1 MANTIGNPLSWSTN
15 LIRSI
20 FSHLGSVTVKL
31 GAEKTETMP
40 EVRQIS
46 MADISDALRLGFAD
60 FKALRSDVIF
70 ICLLYPIIGA
80 VLVWMVIQG
89 SLLPLLFP
97 VISGFALIGPL
108 AAVGIYEMSRRR
120 ELKLETSW
128 MAVDDVLRSPT
139 FGAIFMLGLCNVV
152 IYIAWLAA
160 ASLIYTVILGP
171 EPPVSASAFVLD
183 VLTTKAGWMMGAIGV
198 AVGFAFAVVV
208 LTVSVVSYPL
218 LLDRNVGLPIAV
230 ITSVRV
236 TVKNPGP
243 IAAWGLIIAG
253 SLAIGS
259 LPMLLGLVIV
269 VPVLGHATW
278 HLYRKAVV
286 E

>member
-1 MANTIGNPLSWSTN
+1 M
-15 LIRSI
+15 
-20 FSHLGSVTVKL
+20 FSHLGSVTGKL

-40 EVRQIS
+40 VVRQIS
-46 MADISDALRLGFAD
+46 MADISDALQLGYAD

-97 VISGFALIGPL
+97 VISGFALVGPL
-108 AAVGIYEMSRRR
+108 AAVGLYEMSRRR

-128 MAVDDVLRSPT
+128 LAFDDVLRSPT

-152 IYIAWLAA
+152 IYIAWLVT
-160 ASLIYTVILGP
+160 ASLIYTAILGP
-171 EPPVSASAFVLD
+171 EPPVSTSAFVLD
-183 VLTTKAGWMMGAIGV
+183 VLTTKAGWVMGAIGM

-236 TVKNPGP
+236 TAKNPGP
-243 IAAWGLIIAG
+243 IAAWGLIVAG

-259 LPMLLGLVIV
+259 VPMLLGLVIV

>member
-1 MANTIGNPLSWSTN
+1 MVKTIGNPLSWSTN
-15 LIRSI
+15 MIKST
-20 FSHLGSVTVKL
+20 FSHLGSVTGKL
-31 GAEKTETMP
+31 AAEKTETMP
-40 EVRQIS
+40 VVRQIS
-46 MADISDALRLGFAD
+46 MDDISDALRLGFAD

-70 ICLLYPIIGA
+70 IFLLYPIVGA

-97 VISGFALIGPL
+97 VISGFALVGPL
-108 AAVGIYEMSRRR
+108 AAVGLYEMSRRR

-128 MAVDDVLRSPT
+128 LVFDDVLRSPT
-139 FGAIFMLGLCNVV
+139 FGAVFMLGLCNLV
-152 IYIAWLAA
+152 IYIAWLVT
-160 ASLIYTVILGP
+160 ASLIYTAILGP

-183 VLTTKAGWMMGAIGV
+183 VLTTKAGWVMGTIGL
-198 AVGFAFAVVV
+198 AVGFVFAVVV
-208 LTVSVVSYPL
+208 LAFSVVSYPL

-230 ITSVRV
+230 ITSIQV

-243 IAAWGLIIAG
+243 IAAWGLIVAG

-286 E
+286 